1 MAQSRCSAYRRII
14 VSGTTDSGQKKC
26 RYCASLIDSSASVCP
41 TCRYRQCRVLN
52 WIVFWGSAAG
62 LIALIVS
69 GIVYSV
75 TTARPLFWWSDRV
88 NVHYFHT
95 FSNGHYAL
103 SLSNSGSG
111 PILVSEVTAYIG
123 AIENY
128 PFHVDKTVD
137 AGAFLTIAVKDLQ
150 KEFVGLSGGY
160 LANTDGRAP
169 ASVVSDA
176 SMQWNDFGKCY
187 AIFLINS
194 GAEDIGRMNQAFAA
208 LNKKL
213 VTYPADVKV
222 VFFDAW
228 TGKKFDQSF
237 PVVATFVQSSDS
249 KCKATGG

>member
-1 MAQSRCSAYRRII
+1 
-14 VSGTTDSGQKKC
+14 VSGTTGSGAKKC
-26 RYCASLIDSSASVCP
+26 RYCASVIDLSASVCP
-41 TCRYRQCRVLN
+41 TCRYRQSRVLN
-52 WIVFWGSAAG
+52 WIVFCSGAAG
-62 LIALIVS
+62 LIALVVS

-75 TTARPLFWWSDRV
+75 TTVRPFYSWSDRV
-88 NVHYFHT
+88 IVHYFHT

-111 PILVSEVTAYIG
+111 PILVSEVTAYVG
-123 AIENY
+123 ATENY

-137 AGAFLTIAVKDLQ
+137 AGAFLTVTVRDSQ

-160 LANTDGRAP
+160 PANADGRAP

-176 SMQWNDFGKCY
+176 SMQWNDIGKCY

-208 LNKKL
+208 VHKKL

-237 PVVATFVQSSDS
+237 PVVATFVLSSDP
-249 KCKATGG
+249 KCKAAGAT